1 VADLLIQV
9 NQLFLTD
16 TVGGYSIRGVPRM
29 MAKNPILRKGS
40 EMKAQTRT
48 KLALFGGVAALA
60 IAVSGA
66 GIATASSTT
75 TTAGIIVTPAPAP
88 TAAPKGPATGKS
100 TKGFV
105 VAPVVFPE
113 RTTS

>member
-1 VADLLIQV
+1 
-9 NQLFLTD
+9 
-16 TVGGYSIRGVPRM
+16 M

-75 TTAGIIVTPAPAP
+75 TTAGTTIPAATVTPAPPTPGVHIATLASFYVPPTCTPAP
-88 TAAPKGPATGKS
+88 CRRP
-100 TKGFV
+100 
-105 VAPVVFPE
+105 
-113 RTTS
+113 